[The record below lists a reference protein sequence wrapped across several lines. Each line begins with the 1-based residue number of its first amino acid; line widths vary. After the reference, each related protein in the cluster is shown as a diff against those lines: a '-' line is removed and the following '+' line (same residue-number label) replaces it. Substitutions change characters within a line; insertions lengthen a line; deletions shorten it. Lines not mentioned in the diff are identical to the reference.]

1 MALKESMVGKSK
13 GFKLDVYQSLK
24 TKIHRKLIDRLDF
37 SNIDLIEK
45 DLLFREISRII
56 ESLIFEERT
65 PLTATEK
72 DSLIV
77 DITNETFGLG
87 PIEPL
92 LADQE
97 ISDILINR
105 YDQVYI
111 EKFGKLSKV
120 DVTFRDDNH
129 LLQIIDRIVSKV
141 GRRVDESSPYVDARL
156 PDGSGVN
163 AIIPPIALDG
173 PVLSIR
179 RFGVDPLKMSD
190 ILAFNSISENMAV
203 LLEGC
208 VGAGLNILISGGSG
222 TGKNTLLNILSEF
235 IPIDERVVT
244 IEDSAELQ
252 MKQEHVV
259 RLETR
264 PPNIEGK
271 GEKTQRDLVRNSL
284 RMRPDRIIV
293 GEVRGGEGLGRPQA

>member
-1 MALKESMVGKSK
+1 MALKEGMVGKSK
-13 GFKLDVYQSLK
+13 DLKLDMYQSLK
-24 TKIHRKLIDRLDF
+24 TRIHRKLIDRIDF

-45 DLLFREISRII
+45 DLLGKEISRIL
-56 ESLIFEERT
+56 ESLIFEEKT
-65 PLTATEK
+65 PLSAPEK
-72 DSLIV
+72 SSLIV
-77 DITNETFGLG
+77 DIMNETFGLG

-92 LADQE
+92 LADQD

-156 PDGSGVN
+156 PDGSRVN

-179 RFGVDPLKMSD
+179 RFGVDPMKMFD
-190 ILAFNSISENMAV
+190 VLAFNSLSENMA
-203 LLEGC
+203 
-208 VGAGLNILISGGSG
+208 
-222 TGKNTLLNILSEF
+222 
-235 IPIDERVVT
+235 DVT
-244 IEDSAELQ
+244 
-252 MKQEHVV
+252 
-259 RLETR
+259 
-264 PPNIEGK
+264 
-271 GEKTQRDLVRNSL
+271 
-284 RMRPDRIIV
+284 
-293 GEVRGGEGLGRPQA
+293 